1 MADDEGSRGDR
12 SRSGYVPTS
21 PAMSSSPAL
30 ELPVVPL
37 ELRVPNV
44 PPMLSAQGDLMPS
57 VQAPSPIQPEFSPV
71 MNVQNVDA
79 RQIHQQAVFVNE
91 DRSAQVAQIAELRH
105 QAILAEHGQQV
116 ADDARQYRDMVEN
129 QARAAIQESREQLEA
144 FASQRLSDMKQAH
157 QNQQLHEQRAYLD
170 RISLERH
177 AVIENERAS
186 AKQREDA
193 LRSELA
199 EQSRIIKELR
209 ERFDNASGN
218 RVPAP
223 PEQPLGSQGS
233 PALPPASLR
242 TQLEKPGNEG
252 DDKPHPSDADGEDD
266 DKSKKDKKKKGT
278 EKKKE
283 KSPKRG
289 RSRERRK
296 KRSPSPSPSSPSSS
310 SGSDS
315 SSDSSSESSR
325 LARIIRKELKKQQ
338 RKSKDR
344 DRENKAKEADK
355 VLIPKFPTPEKYR
368 DWKIKVRDNIAA
380 ASAKPDEARTWVG
393 KVYRDSQTIDAL
405 DDSDG
410 FATLDAKLLA
420 SLTNCAEGDL
430 GRQIATFKE
439 LRAREDKIHEYFATS
454 IKHGAIYGLE
464 DLMSVKMVNDDL
476 KGFINKWD
484 SVLAGMKKEP
494 ENSVLEAYFRLAV
507 KRFKPLEHDLAL
519 YDRAADGSKE
529 RSYDFLITAA
539 RAYLERRRLEKMRD
553 ATKRSLGAKDT
564 ATPAPDEKKG
574 VCF

>member
-1 MADDEGSRGDR
+1 MADDESSRGDR

-37 ELRVPNV
+37 ELRAPNV
-44 PPMLSAQGDLMPS
+44 PPMLSAQGDLLPS
-57 VQAPSPIQPEFSPV
+57 VQAPSPFQPEFSPV

-116 ADDARQYRDMVEN
+116 ADDARQYRDLVEN
-129 QARAAIQESREQLEA
+129 QARVAIQESREQIEA
-144 FASQRLSDMKQAH
+144 LANQRLSDMNQAH

-177 AVIENERAS
+177 SVVENERAS

-223 PEQPLGSQGS
+223 SVQPPGSQGS

-242 TQLEKPGNEG
+242 TQLEKPGNKGDDDLHPSNADDEG
-252 DDKPHPSDADGEDD
+252 DDK
-266 DKSKKDKKKKGT
+266 SKRDKKKKGK

-283 KSPKRG
+283 KSPKRC

-296 KRSPSPSPSSPSSS
+296 RRSPSPSPSSPSAA

-315 SSDSSSESSR
+315 SNDSSSESSR

-338 RKSKDR
+338 RK
-344 DRENKAKEADK
+344 
-355 VLIPKFPTPEKYR
+355 
-368 DWKIKVRDNIAA
+368 
-380 ASAKPDEARTWVG
+380 
-393 KVYRDSQTIDAL
+393 
-405 DDSDG
+405 
-410 FATLDAKLLA
+410 
-420 SLTNCAEGDL
+420 
-430 GRQIATFKE
+430 
-439 LRAREDKIHEYFATS
+439 
-454 IKHGAIYGLE
+454 
-464 DLMSVKMVNDDL
+464 
-476 KGFINKWD
+476 
-484 SVLAGMKKEP
+484 
-494 ENSVLEAYFRLAV
+494 
-507 KRFKPLEHDLAL
+507 
-519 YDRAADGSKE
+519 
-529 RSYDFLITAA
+529 
-539 RAYLERRRLEKMRD
+539 
-553 ATKRSLGAKDT
+553 
-564 ATPAPDEKKG
+564 
-574 VCF
+574 